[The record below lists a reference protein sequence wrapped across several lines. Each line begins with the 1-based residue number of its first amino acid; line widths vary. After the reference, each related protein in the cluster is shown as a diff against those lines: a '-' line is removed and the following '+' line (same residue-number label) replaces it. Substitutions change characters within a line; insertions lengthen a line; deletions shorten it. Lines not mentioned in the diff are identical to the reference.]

1 MSFCHDGVD
10 KPYIAPVI
18 GSECGYLG
26 LLKYSSDRDCFVAR
40 GAPRNDISPIWFQL
54 RPDGIVQYS
63 APGSVPVGGE
73 GAARVLDERHQHEAD
88 REGRAQQHQQ
98 VVVGQHQRFALHCI
112 GQQFDGCAR
121 RVP

>member
-1 MSFCHDGVD
+1 VISVSLGPGARNVDFNTNVAALPKIIVNPITDITRTAACFDNSVSAILSYFSCSREKKHCPMSFCHDGVD

-54 RPDGIVQYS
+54 RPM
-63 APGSVPVGGE
+63 A
-73 GAARVLDERHQHEAD
+73 
-88 REGRAQQHQQ
+88 
-98 VVVGQHQRFALHCI
+98 
-112 GQQFDGCAR
+112 
-121 RVP
+121 